1 MNNEELIIE
10 NELSILHY
18 QLSIMNLRTGV
29 DLIEIS
35 RVRDAIER
43 HGERFLARMFTE
55 NERRECG
62 GRVWS
67 LAARFAAKEAA
78 SKALGLG
85 IGDVRWLDIEIR
97 SDENNAPYLVL
108 HGEGQRLAQQKG
120 LSNWAVSLSH
130 TEEHAMA
137 FVVAVG

>member
-1 MNNEELIIE
+1 
-10 NELSILHY
+10 
-18 QLSIMNLRTGV
+18 MNLRTGV

-55 NERRECG
+55 YEQHECA
-62 GRVWS
+62 GRVSS
-67 LAARFAAKEAA
+67 LAARFAAKEAT

-97 SDENNAPYLVL
+97 SDENKAPYLIL
-108 HGEGQRLAQQKG
+108 YGEGERLAKEKG
-120 LSNWAVSLSH
+120 LSNWSVSLSH

>member
-1 MNNEELIIE
+1 
-10 NELSILHY
+10 
-18 QLSIMNLRTGV
+18 MNLRTGV

-55 NERRECG
+55 NEQRECG

-67 LAARFAAKEAA
+67 LAARFAAKEAT

-97 SDENNAPYLVL
+97 SDENKAPYIVL
-108 HGEGQRLAQQKG
+108 HGEGERIAKQKG

-137 FVVAVG
+137 FVVAIGG